1 MGLFRIVEKVG
12 SKDGPHLLVTA
23 AVHGDEYEGVEAL
36 RRLIREVNSERLTGR
51 LTVVPVVNESA
62 HGRGTREGEDGLDLA
77 RTFPGSPEGSHTERV
92 AYELSKLIRAS
103 DYYIDLHSGGQ
114 ALRVEPLV
122 GYMLVSDPI
131 VLDKQRRMA
140 NVFGLPTVWGTSS
153 SLDGRSLSV
162 ARDAGVPAIYA
173 EYLGAGECSTD
184 GVEAYLSGCYN
195 VMDQIGLISRPPVQS
210 MPPERV
216 IEDPRPSSGHLQ
228 IRHPSP
234 ARGVFAAYVALG
246 HSVTTGAILG
256 HVTGSSDGKRHPI
269 QADSTGRVI
278 CLRVNP
284 EVEKGDSLA
293 VILEADP
300 TMSKA

>member
-1 MGLFRIVEKVG
+1 MRLFEVVEKGG

-36 RRLIREVNSERLTGR
+36 RRLTSEIDPERLKGR
-51 LTVVPVVNESA
+51 LTIVPIANESA
-62 HGRGTREGEDGLDLA
+62 YARGERVGDDELDLA
-77 RTFPGSPEGSHTERV
+77 RTFPGSPDGSRTERV
-92 AYELSKLIRAS
+92 ACELSKLIRAS

-122 GYMLVSDPI
+122 GYMLVSDAI

-140 NVFGLPTVWGTSS
+140 SVFGLPTVWGTSS
-153 SLDGRSLSV
+153 DLDGRSLSV

-195 VMDQIGLISRPPVQS
+195 VMDQIGLISRPPAKS
-210 MPPERV
+210 IPPERV

-246 HSVTTGAILG
+246 HSVTAGAILG

-269 QADSTGRVI
+269 QADSTGRII

-293 VILEADP
+293 VILEADS
-300 TMSKA
+300 TISRA